1 VPQFLIQILVALAM
15 AMVCVTIHGAGLFSL
30 SRALRSE
37 TATERLQHIDPL
49 SLRGAIFTL
58 SIVLAMFMLHGFEI
72 LAFATAFWALGAV
85 PGFEDAFYYS
95 TISYS
100 TVGYHDTHMAA
111 DWRLLGAF
119 ESVLGIFLIGWS
131 TAFFLVVLGRIE
143 AH

>member
-1 VPQFLIQILVALAM
+1 MPQFMVQILVSLGM

-58 SIVLAMFMLHGFEI
+58 SVVLAMLLLHGFEI
-72 LAFATAFWALGAV
+72 LAFATAFWTLGAI

-100 TVGYHDTHMAA
+100 TVGYQDTHMAA